1 MRLLSS
7 IALLSALALP
17 AAAHADTFVLS
28 GSGGGFSG
36 SATLTATSNGNG
48 SFTIGSIT
56 GAGAGSGIALIAP
69 NGFDS
74 NDNLLFP
81 SASSVLDSKGF
92 AFSDTVGN
100 TSFSVDVSQAVSGGY
115 QAFFRDNDGI
125 TATIPVTLSL
135 ATAAA
140 TPEPASWTLLGT
152 GAMMLAGAELMRRK
166 LHPGLRLQ
174 S

>member
-17 AAAHADTFVLS
+17 MAAHADTFVLS

-36 SATLTATSNGNG
+36 SATVTATSSGNG
-48 SFTIGSIT
+48 SFTIGSIN
-56 GAGAGSGIALIAP
+56 GSGAGSGIALIAP
-69 NGFDS
+69 NGFQS

-81 SASSVLDSKGF
+81 SASSVLDTKGF

-100 TSFSVDVSQAVSGGY
+100 TSFSVDVSQAVAGGY
-115 QAFFRDNDGI
+115 QAFFRDNDGNS
-125 TATIPVTLSL
+125 ATLPVTLSL

-140 TPEPASWTLLGT
+140 TPEPASWALLAT
-152 GAMMLAGAELMRRK
+152 GALMLMGAGLTRRRL
-166 LHPGLRLQ
+166 LHCRA
-174 S
+174 